1 MARSSKPLAGHA
13 YHAKSDAELRYIMK
27 DAAEAYAAISTFDR
41 DAANKYADQV
51 NDAATV
57 LYYRAQKE
65 KRAANLPASRAA
77 APMF

>member
-1 MARSSKPLAGHA
+1 MRTARPLKGHP
-13 YHAKSDAELRYIMK
+13 YHGKSDAELRYIMK

-57 LYYRAQKE
+57 LYYRAQKS
-65 KRAANLPASRAA
+65 RRPANLE
-77 APMF
+77 PMF

>member
-1 MARSSKPLAGHA
+1 MPKTAKPLKGHA

-27 DAAEAYAAISTFDR
+27 DAAEAYSAISTFDR

-57 LYYRAQKE
+57 LYYRAQKD
-65 KRAANLPASRAA
+65 KRPANLE
-77 APMF
+77 PMF